1 MANFRQIWRTTS
13 ANETVTFSLAPGSY
27 FGPTATD
34 CKIGINWGDGS
45 IDNITITDTSITHE
59 ASHVFT
65 TPGDHSVHVFG
76 GWTDDLNKN
85 RSAFDGRR
93 VLAYPI
99 LSDRT
104 GNETPHK
111 LIMWLDN
118 NSFTG
123 QPLYSTRL
131 QPWQKDSNG
140 DPLTDPATGQDYV
153 GPEIVRQ
160 RGFWCAGLG
169 SFKDYTNMR
178 NWPQWVY
185 PILSDDP
192 TTPSATSYLPWQNR
206 GRTVIDTSM
215 IDMSECFMNC
225 AQLVGDT
232 MWTFR
237 AWAPRDKP
245 DVGPISNLRA
255 CFKNAIKSTVTTVQ
269 RGVTVGRKRV
279 KQTFTSSDGTTTLT
293 RWVVTDPG
301 TTTYYPV
308 AGTDR
313 TVPVFAVH
321 TWGTNRCTSM
331 ESCFDNCGARF
342 LHLQRWRTDACTN
355 INYMFRDCHLERL
368 IIGRNGVFGAMW
380 DLSNVTSARGA
391 FQGVVLDDLDVWR
404 DPSGR
409 TVSQKR
415 NSDWVLLKDF
425 PLLNITNITDYTD
438 MFRDSNM
445 NPDLSQWNVANAV
458 EFGGFRVGGTMIDEH
473 VPAFQFPQADVEV
486 EDFTGDQHAQYVT
499 VSTEHASKWSWAV
512 NGAAENQQNV
522 SDTTVQLNNMRLG
535 LNTLGLSAYDEEGN
549 LDDEEFNYVLAMTA
563 VQVENVAI
571 TIEDM
576 VLTDTTL
583 DIEVNINDATLWQ
596 YSVQG
601 TSVQNVIVAGNK
613 TRIYSLPYGMNTILL
628 SALDSNAD
636 YIGETKTIVNV
647 CDPNAGGTT
656 TGGTSGATFLPTPSE
671 YRAGVGEL
679 HVTAEIQDVSTT
691 TDLTSDLLD
700 I

>member
-1 MANFRQIWRTTS
+1 M
-13 ANETVTFSLAPGSY
+13 L
-27 FGPTATD
+27 
-34 CKIGINWGDGS
+34 
-45 IDNITITDTSITHE
+45 
-59 ASHVFT
+59 
-65 TPGDHSVHVFG
+65 
-76 GWTDDLNKN
+76 
-85 RSAFDGRR
+85 
-93 VLAYPI
+93 
-99 LSDRT
+99 
-104 GNETPHK
+104 
-111 LIMWLDN
+111 
-118 NSFTG
+118 
-123 QPLYSTRL
+123 
-131 QPWQKDSNG
+131 
-140 DPLTDPATGQDYV
+140 
-153 GPEIVRQ
+153 
-160 RGFWCAGLG
+160 
-169 SFKDYTNMR
+169 R
-178 NWPQWVY
+178 N
-185 PILSDDP
+185 
-192 TTPSATSYLPWQNR
+192 
-206 GRTVIDTSM
+206 
-215 IDMSECFMNC
+215 
-225 AQLVGDT
+225 
-232 MWTFR
+232 
-237 AWAPRDKP
+237 
-245 DVGPISNLRA
+245 
-255 CFKNAIKSTVTTVQ
+255 
-269 RGVTVGRKRV
+269 
-279 KQTFTSSDGTTTLT
+279 
-293 RWVVTDPG
+293 
-301 TTTYYPV
+301 
-308 AGTDR
+308 
-313 TVPVFAVH
+313 
-321 TWGTNRCTSM
+321 
-331 ESCFDNCGARF
+331 
-342 LHLQRWRTDACTN
+342 
-355 INYMFRDCHLERL
+355 CHLERL

-380 DLSNVTSARGA
+380 DLSNVTSARGL
-391 FQGVVLDDLDVWR
+391 FQGVVLDDLDIWR

-409 TVSQKR
+409 TVSQVY
-415 NSDWVLLKDF
+415 NSDWALLKDF

-445 NPDLSQWNVANAV
+445 NPDLSQWNVSNAV
-458 EFGGFRVGGTMIDEH
+458 EFSGFRVGGDMIDEH

-486 EDFTGDQHAQYVT
+486 EDFTGDQHAQFVT

-512 NGAAENQQNV
+512 NGATENQQNV

-628 SALDSNAD
+628 SALDSNAE

-671 YRAGVGEL
+671 YRVGVGEL